1 MAVELSNFARFLAG
15 DRDLPKLPGSGR
27 AQYGPSTYLGRTGA
41 QWVTSLRQSGQA
53 SPAACAPASRSNW
66 VRRRSTYSQ
75 HSEQQQTCPHGKKQA
90 ISLSM
95 HADMHREQ
103 RRVRS
108 SSYIVSTVAASQ
120 LVRTHARARARGP
133 VRARMSW
140 RSSQIAT
147 SLVGRSARCAAPSSP
162 GWEAARGPS
171 LAKFLE
177 VAPPPSHAAAPT
189 PRKSRVVRLRD
200 FGREHSNCI
209 WYLRRIGESLASLS
223 PLSLSSP
230 KIHTYYIQI
239 APDIK

>member
-1 MAVELSNFARFLAG
+1 MTVGILARLLAG

-27 AQYGPSTYLGRTGA
+27 AQYGPATYLGRTAA
-41 QWVTSLRQSGQA
+41 QLMTSLRQSGQA

-120 LVRTHARARARGP
+120 LVRTHARARGP

-140 RSSQIAT
+140 RSSRIAT

-177 VAPPPSHAAAPT
+177 VAPPLPT
-189 PRKSRVVRLRD
+189 PPPPLPA
-200 FGREHSNCI
+200 N
-209 WYLRRIGESLASLS
+209 LA
-223 PLSLSSP
+223 
-230 KIHTYYIQI
+230 
-239 APDIK
+239 